1 MRIHSAGNLREGW
14 EMKLEKLSDLGW
26 AVLFASIG
34 ICCVAMAVA
43 LVVGTWRL
51 VLQ

>member
-14 EMKLEKLSDLGW
+14 EMSFQKFLDLAGIALLASLRICGV
-26 AVLFASIG
+26 AVS
-34 ICCVAMAVA
+34 VAA
-43 LVVGTWRL
+43 VVGIWRL